1 MINYN
6 PKHGDMEMW
15 MICTAIGE
23 KHDLIDKMKKN
34 EDGSYPVVFSV
45 GGIELDFNRVA
56 KRLEEQISELVRNR
70 AEALLDE
77 KYGSLIGEIMDIQE
91 RIKDQKESLFKYEC
105 NSLESRILLK
115 ERRKII
121 WQF

>member
-1 MINYN
+1 MKKYK

-15 MICTAIGE
+15 MICVAIGE

-45 GGIELDFNRVA
+45 GGIELDFSRVA
-56 KRLEEQISELVRNR
+56 KRVEEQISELVRNR

-77 KYGSLIGEIMDIQE
+77 RYGGLIEEIMDIQE
-91 RIKDQKESLFKYEC
+91 RIKDQKESLFKYEW
-105 NSLESRILLK
+105 E
-115 ERRKII
+115 
-121 WQF
+121 

>member
-6 PKHGDMEMW
+6 PKYGDMEMW

-56 KRLEEQISELVRNR
+56 KRVEDQISELVRNR

-91 RIKDQKESLFKYEC
+91 RIKDQKESLFKYEW
-105 NSLESRILLK
+105 E
-115 ERRKII
+115 
-121 WQF
+121 